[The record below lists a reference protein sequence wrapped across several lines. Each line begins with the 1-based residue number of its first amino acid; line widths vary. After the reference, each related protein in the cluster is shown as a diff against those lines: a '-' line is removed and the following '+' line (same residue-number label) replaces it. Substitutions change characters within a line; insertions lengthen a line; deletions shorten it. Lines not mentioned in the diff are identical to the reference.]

1 MRKIVSTILTCS
13 TLISSLGIFVSANN
27 TSQSEYPNQLERNA
41 IIEVLNVVNIEKD
54 AVGLQNVDFNDLYIG
69 ERIYRYVLT
78 NDGLETTCYSY
89 PILYDDTVVLMATSG
104 NGDHFQITTYEADL
118 LKSNPTD
125 TDRIAFINDDTHL
138 YFYDGVEMK
147 CVDTYESVE
156 NRVSLQ
162 TYSTESFCHEA
173 SARDILQMT
182 YLGNS
187 MLLGYED
194 IPYIQA
200 SGMRG
205 GYDNY
210 YSCTVDFVSQDT
222 LTDCWAA
229 SVAMV
234 TNYINGTS
242 YTSQQVYDQSI
253 QYIEGRGATMH
264 EIAYIL
270 RYKYGCGSFSV
281 FDTDSLL
288 SDSAYV
294 TNMVCYCPVVAGF
307 KIAGRSQHHATV
319 VDAIHTASGY
329 IRVCDPYVGRIY
341 TYRFYDDPTQ
351 SYYGEYAYTSPA
363 SSDRL
368 YMVSGASI
376 YS

>member
-1 MRKIVSTILTCS
+1 MKKFVSTFLTVCA
-13 TLISSLGIFVSANN
+13 LISSLGVFVSADN
-27 TSQSEYPNQLERNA
+27 TSRSEYPTQAERNA
-41 IIEVLNVVNIEKD
+41 IIEVLNVVSLEKE
-54 AVGLQNVDFNDLYIG
+54 AVGLQDVDFSDLYIG

-78 NDGLETTCYSY
+78 EDGLETTCYSY
-89 PILYDDTVVLMATSG
+89 PILLGGTVVLVATSG
-104 NGDHFQITTYEADL
+104 SGNHFQITTYEADL
-118 LKSNPTD
+118 LNSNP

-138 YFYDGVEMK
+138 YFYDGVELK
-147 CVDTYESVE
+147 CVDTYETIQ

-162 TYSTESFCHEA
+162 TFRTESYYNEA
-173 SARDILQMT
+173 SAINSVQMT
-182 YLGNS
+182 NLSNS

-194 IPYIQA
+194 IPSIQT
-200 SGMRG
+200 SNKRG

-210 YSCTVDFVSQDT
+210 YSCTVDFVSQNT

-229 SVAMV
+229 STAMV
-234 TNYINGTS
+234 TNYMKGTS
-242 YTSQQVYDQSI
+242 YTSQQIYDQSI
-253 QYIEGRGATMH
+253 QYVEGQGATML

-270 RYKYGCGSFSV
+270 RYQYECGNFSA

-294 TNMVCYCPVVAGF
+294 SNMVCYCPVIAGF
-307 KIAGRSQHHATV
+307 KIAGRAQHHATV
-319 VDAIHTASGY
+319 VDAIHTVSGY

-351 SYYGEYAYTSPA
+351 SYYGEYTYTSPA

-368 YMVSGASI
+368 FMVSGASI